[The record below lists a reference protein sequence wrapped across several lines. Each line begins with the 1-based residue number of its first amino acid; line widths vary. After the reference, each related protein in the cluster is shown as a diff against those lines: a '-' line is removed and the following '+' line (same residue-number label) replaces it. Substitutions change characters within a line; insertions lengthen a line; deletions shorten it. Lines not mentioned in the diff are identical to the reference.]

1 MQRNTQD
8 GTIHGYDPSAQQP
21 QQYAPQQQTQWQQYQ
36 RQPQQQYQP
45 QYQQYQQPA
54 YRIPQQYQTQPD
66 YQEEK
71 PKRDKVL
78 LVSAIIAVVWFII
91 VCTSFAD
98 LMNATPTGTEAE
110 QLGQEIGTA
119 IGFVMQIPFLIVS
132 FIGIVFNWLSW
143 FMSKRGFA
151 ITAGVLFSV
160 SVFLSIGNAIGYIP
174 CLILCFVGASRLKK
188 RMM

>member
-1 MQRNTQD
+1 M
-8 GTIHGYDPSAQQP
+8 
-21 QQYAPQQQTQWQQYQ
+21 
-36 RQPQQQYQP
+36 
-45 QYQQYQQPA
+45 
-54 YRIPQQYQTQPD
+54 
-66 YQEEK
+66 
-71 PKRDKVL
+71 VL
-78 LVSAIIAVVWFII
+78 LVSAIFAAVWFII
-91 VCTSFAD
+91 VCSGFAD

-119 IGFVMQIPFLIVS
+119 IGFVLQIPFLIVA

-160 SVFLSIGNAIGYIP
+160 SVLLSIGNGFAYIL

-188 RMM
+188 RMA